1 MQVRV
6 TPNGILDKDTETSY
20 VGKGNYT
27 DGLNIRHRG
36 IDSNGSDFGGI
47 VAVKGN
53 SLSVTLANYSP
64 ETQTYRVYIDVE
76 DIFNGS
82 ISSHFGN
89 IYAENSAG
97 VRFAKVG
104 VNYNSNN
111 LSAAVAV
118 VQSDLNYLAN
128 LVTGGAGLFS
138 FSATTVTK
146 IISATDIAGYF
157 DVTTT
162 AINSFTLIVD
172 NIDGVYADFKKTRE
186 YHNQSGSFEIVG
198 SVQLDDDMFVFLA
211 GDDKNADGS
220 SIISE
225 IGVIYPSGSGYAYTK
240 LLRSQKLRFHTER
253 KHDSQI
259 EKIGD
264 QINIYTT
271 DNFTSPKVIYI
282 DEAKKRTT
290 DGLLFINGGRYDLD
304 TIGIEMNLFL
314 NAESAYISD
323 IEVLEGDGNVK
334 AGNKRYIGRFLTEDL
349 APTDFL
355 YPTNIINIYGE
366 SPSRPFKIFGNP
378 TNFVTNKAVRM
389 NVKNITPGVFKY
401 FELGVIEYAGTT
413 FTAKIVQRFSIGEND
428 NEIEVRHDERG
439 QDNIQLSTEEIVA
452 ATQKYSKSKNL
463 RLYDGLLTLSNL
475 TTQSDIDIS
484 GWAKTIEHS
493 IEQDFIDGVG
503 QAFSFPTDLTNAEAG
518 YKYGEYQD
526 PQNTLNKLGYF
537 YNDTYRF
544 GIQVQW
550 KDTGKWSSPFWVDD
564 IRIDNAANNVIGTR
578 RVASTSVVDTNLQD
592 SNGRTKV
599 YYVKFRNI
607 DLTKDKDGGNSGT
620 KLRELISGF
629 RFVRSERIP
638 EVLATGMFFAGY
650 EPTFGRTSPAPL
662 APFFGIRKPSGG
674 LVYQADSSY
683 SDLTKP
689 QILRHYHDPSKEI
702 FNNSNQLSF
711 TDNSDYLFF
720 YSPDLYFNNLS
731 YEYSSSD
738 KVKLLA
744 TPTYKTMVSG
754 YSRAVQQQPF
764 FSNVSSFQEYD
775 GNFGLN
781 STRDY
786 TTISAS
792 HAQLLNSDI
801 VTSIDGKNVANAFDF
816 NYLDPATSTRSVY
829 ITSKNTPSIALKISS
844 KAHNNTTVP
853 DKGYWYGQLFRDLG
867 ANRKYPANK
876 ELSSYGST
884 GQIYFLPDGIDSIA
898 SVSVYGGDCFTQ
910 KTIMPLMRIPH
921 NTQLW
926 GNGYAIALYSQ
937 NKTNTQMFT
946 VQDHNNEFAGPGY
959 IFPQYVDKENP
970 GSGQIAFS
978 GSILTTTVPL
988 QNGCIGSGLF
998 YWLEQWPEV
1007 SNQNNYDQ
1015 GYDSNDGVITEQG
1028 YDVNGNVIDAL
1039 PTRIAW
1045 SSKKITGSQKDNYR
1059 IFQPLNFVDLD
1070 YTHGEITHHE
1080 VVNNSFYTIQERS
1093 VQRQYFRDASL
1104 VGGREGTDIVIGS
1117 GSILAAPGVELTSI
1131 GSSKKE
1137 SVIRGKNPNGKDTL
1151 YWYNDRLQKI
1161 VRLAGDGVSVISDRG
1176 LSTYL
1181 INNGK
1186 FISQEFYPLSG
1197 RGVHGV
1203 WNDRYGEAI
1212 FTFKYNDGVSNK
1224 AFTLVYD
1231 EIKNGFVSFHSYTP
1245 NIYFPY
1251 NNTFFSPNPSAKN
1264 TIYLHDGASN
1274 VTFYGTSFDS
1284 FIEMVMNYDP
1294 NISKYYE
1301 AVQVNSEETPTN
1313 GPLVKAMTFETS
1325 NHVSYLDTGDFE
1337 LREDLYYSPIKND
1350 STGTGLNSGD
1360 TSRLFGRW
1368 IKLKINLTNASGLQ
1382 KLINSI
1388 VKFRTS
1394 GRLYNQ

>member
-6 TPNGILDKDTETSY
+6 TPNGILDKDTEVSY

-36 IDSNGSDFGGI
+36 VDSNGNDFGGI

-82 ISSHFGN
+82 ISSHFAN
-89 IYAENSAG
+89 IYVENSAG

-104 VNYNSNN
+104 VNYNSTN
-111 LSAAVAV
+111 LSAAVTV
-118 VQSDLNYLAN
+118 VQTDLNYLAN
-128 LVTGGAGLFS
+128 LLFGGTFT

-162 AINSFTLIVD
+162 AVNSFTLIAD

-225 IGVIYPSGSGYAYTK
+225 IGNIYPSGSGYAYTK
-240 LLRSQKLRFHTER
+240 LLRSQKLKFHTER
-253 KHDSQI
+253 KHDTQI
-259 EKIGD
+259 ERVGD

-314 NAESAYISD
+314 NAESAYITD

-349 APTDFL
+349 VPTDFL
-355 YPTNIINIYGE
+355 YPTNLINIYGE

-378 TNFVTNKAVRM
+378 TDFVTNKAVRM

-463 RLYDGLLTLSNL
+463 RLYDGRLTLSNL
-475 TTQSDIDIS
+475 TTQEDIDIS
-484 GWAKTIEHS
+484 GWAKTIQHS

-564 IRIDNAANNVIGTR
+564 IRIDKDTSNVIGTR
-578 RVASTSVVDTNLQD
+578 RVASISGVDTNLQD

-607 DLTKDKDGGNSGT
+607 DLTKDKDGGTSGT

-650 EPTFGRTSPAPL
+650 KPTFGRTSPAPL
-662 APFFGIRKPSGG
+662 APFFG
-674 LVYQADSSY
+674 
-683 SDLTKP
+683 LTKP
-689 QILRHYHDPSKEI
+689 THWKNEGNYLTASQSLAVAYDTGSGIINLG
-702 FNNSNQLSF
+702 NSGGGSGA
-711 TDNSDYLFF
+711 TDNSNYVFF
-720 YSPDLYFNNLS
+720 YSPDFYLNNLT

-738 KVKLLA
+738 SVKLLA
-744 TPTYKTMVSG
+744 TPTYRIMSSG
-754 YSRAVQQQPF
+754 
-764 FSNVSSFQEYD
+764 FSQALQLSVAGGSGNHSAYQEYN
-775 GNFGLN
+775 GNFALTTQEYTN
-781 STRDY
+781 FQITHSST
-786 TTISAS
+786 
-792 HAQLLNSDI
+792 LLNEDI
-801 VTSIDGKNVANAFDF
+801 VSLDSKNIANAFD
-816 NYLDPATSTRSVY
+816 YYYTSGGSTSVY
-829 ITSKNTPSIALKISS
+829 LTAKNTPAIAFKLSS
-844 KAHNNTTVP
+844 KAHGNTAVS
-853 DKGYWYGQLFRDLG
+853 DKGYWYGQLFRNLG

-884 GQIYFLPDGIDSIA
+884 GQIYFLPNGVDSIA

-910 KTIMPLMRIPH
+910 KTTMPLTRLPH
-921 NTQLW
+921 NSDLR
-926 GNGYAIALYSQ
+926 GAGYGVSFYSQ
-937 NKTNTQMFT
+937 NRSNTQMFT
-946 VQDHNNEFAGPGY
+946 VQDHNNEFSGPGY
-959 IFPQYVDKENP
+959 IFPQYLDK
-970 GSGQIAFS
+970 SGQVGFVYFS
-978 GSILTTTVPL
+978 NPNYLSGAYTGQSLQDGSI
-988 QNGCIGSGLF
+988 GKGLF

-1028 YDVNGNVIDAL
+1028 YDVNANVVSSM

-1045 SSKKITGSQKDNYR
+1045 SSKKLTGSQKDNYR
-1059 IFQPLNFVDLD
+1059 IFQPLNFADLD

-1137 SVIRGKNPNGKDTL
+1137 SVIKGKNPNGKDTL
-1151 YWYNDRLQKI
+1151 YWYNDRLQKL

-1224 AFTLVYD
+1224 AFTVVYD

-1245 NIYFPY
+1245 NIYFPF

-1264 TIYLHDGASN
+1264 TIYIHDGASN

-1301 AVQVNSEETPTN
+1301 AVQINSEEVPTN
-1313 GPLVKAMTFETS
+1313 GPLVKSMTFETS

-1350 STGTGLNSGD
+1350 STGTGINSGD

-1368 IKLKINLTNASGLQ
+1368 LKLKINLTNASGLQ

-1394 GRLYNQ
+1394 ARLYNQ